1 MTEVYDVGTKI
12 LIDNGD
18 KDNPQEG
25 TILQVIIGQ
34 NHAIGYD
41 VAYWTNG
48 SYNRTTF
55 VSSLVQRKMGEKS
68 PIKIGFQQ

>member
-1 MTEVYDVGTKI
+1 MIEVYDVGTKV

-25 TILQVIIGQ
+25 HILQVIIGP

-41 VAYWTNG
+41 IAYWTNG

-55 VSSLVQRKMGEKS
+55 VSSLVQRKIGEKS
-68 PIKIGFQQ
+68 QTKIGFN